1 MTALDDHYTTL
12 SNNKSEK
19 EREIDM
25 KNKSENKN
33 NRKAEY
39 EEEEGNNVAIIGY
52 YIGIVYYILWIISF
66 VFFIYDK
73 MYKSIRSSVWILF
86 MLFLPYLLYVYFI
99 PYIIKIFDFVFTNLI
114 PKNTYY
120 GITKS

>member
-19 EREIDM
+19 ESEIETKLKD
-25 KNKSENKN
+25 EQKN
-33 NRKAEY
+33 NRKAQY
-39 EEEEGNNVAIIGY
+39 EEEESNKVGIAGY
-52 YIGIVYYILWIISF
+52 YIGIVYYVIWIISF
-66 VFFIYDK
+66 GFFIYDK
-73 MYKSIRSSVWILF
+73 MYKSFWSSAWILF

-99 PYIIKIFDFVFTNLI
+99 PYFINIFDFVFTYLI

>member
-12 SNNKSEK
+12 SNNKTERKNEIEK
-19 EREIDM
+19 ETKI
-25 KNKSENKN
+25 ENTN

-39 EEEEGNNVAIIGY
+39 EEEEGNKVAIVGY
-52 YIGIVYYILWIISF
+52 YVGIVYYILWIISF

-73 MYKSIRSSVWILF
+73 MYKSFWSSVWILF

-99 PYIIKIFDFVFTNLI
+99 PHIIKIFDFVFTNLI

>member
-1 MTALDDHYTTL
+1 MTALDNHYTTL
-12 SNNKSEK
+12 SNNKSE
-19 EREIDM
+19 R
-25 KNKSENKN
+25 ENKIEKETKIENTN

-39 EEEEGNNVAIIGY
+39 EEEEGNKVAIAGY

-73 MYKSIRSSVWILF
+73 MYKSFWSSVWILF

-99 PYIIKIFDFVFTNLI
+99 PHIIKTVDFVFTNLI